1 MTSHPVVHE
10 IELLGDIYVTHEVGS
25 NRIHLVGTAAEIARA
40 LSLPPTRGAVRSRL
54 LEVFVT
60 ADQLRDA
67 ATDLD
72 NRAPLP
78 DGPAI
83 AKLLRRVAA
92 SLGD

>member
-72 NRAPLP
+72 NRAPA
-78 DGPAI
+78 GA
-83 AKLLRRVAA
+83 VV